1 MSSGDAALVARHH
14 EPLTAY
20 VRSLVDSPPL
30 AADIV
35 QETWVRAIPSLRA
48 GTVENTR
55 AFLYRVARN
64 LVADAAR
71 EQRKWTPYVV
81 DGGLD
86 PIVADDAPSAER
98 ETLARDRLAHVLR
111 LVEELPPRCREAF
124 ALRKLD
130 GLDQEQIAAQLGV
143 TRGMV
148 EKHLRHALIVLATRM
163 GEIDDAE

>member
-1 MSSGDAALVARHH
+1 MSGGDAALVARHH

-35 QETWVRAIPSLRA
+35 QETWVRAIPSLRT
-48 GTVENTR
+48 GTVENAR

-64 LVADAAR
+64 LVADTAR
-71 EQRKWTPYVV
+71 EKRKWTPYVV
-81 DGGLD
+81 DGELD
-86 PIVADDAPSAER
+86 PIVADDRPSAER

-111 LVEELPPRCREAF
+111 LVGDLPPRCRETF
-124 ALRKLD
+124 ALRKID
-130 GLDQEQIAAQLGV
+130 GLDQAQIAGQLGI